1 MLTGITY
8 FQQPLGIDVW
18 VQDELAHL
26 SSYFFD
32 HFFGLVTNLGSP
44 TELVLFTALVSF
56 YLIYSGRKREG
67 GFLAATMLIGWGLM
81 DEIKMLVARP
91 RPAGE
96 HLTYATGYSFPSGHS
111 MLSLVFYGF
120 VVYLLLSSG
129 AIQRKTAPIFTAAV
143 LVLLIGIS
151 RIYLNV
157 HYASDVLSGFIIGG
171 ILLFASIRLMNWSR
185 GRWFNS

>member
-1 MLTGITY
+1 MGITC
-8 FQQPLGIDVW
+8 FQQPLAIDIW
-18 VQDELAHL
+18 SKNELTHL
-26 SSYFFD
+26 SGSFFD
-32 HFFGLVTNLGSP
+32 HFFGFVTNLGSP

-67 GFLAATMLIGWGLM
+67 GFLAAAMLIGWGLM
-81 DEIKMLVARP
+81 GEIKTLIARP

-120 VVYLLLSSG
+120 VVYLLLTSG
-129 AIQRKTAPIFTAAV
+129 VIQRKTVLVFTAAL

-157 HYASDVLSGFIIGG
+157 HYASDVLGGFIIGA
-171 ILLFASIRLMNWSR
+171 ILLFGSIRLMNWSR
-185 GRWFNS
+185 GRWFNSWQ